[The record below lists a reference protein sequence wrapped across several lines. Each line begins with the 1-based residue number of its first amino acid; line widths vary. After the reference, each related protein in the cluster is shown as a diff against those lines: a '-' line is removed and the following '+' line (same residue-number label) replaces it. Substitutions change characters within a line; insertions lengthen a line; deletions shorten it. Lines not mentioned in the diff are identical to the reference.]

1 MAAGL
6 KGAGVLKIGRLCQI
20 CQDNQENLSILNR
33 APRGIEKKWMSRQ
46 LLFTSSPDYLPM
58 FSYVALSMYLA

>member
-33 APRGIEKKWMSRQ
+33 APKGIE
-46 LLFTSSPDYLPM
+46 
-58 FSYVALSMYLA
+58 